1 MIKKAQLTPGTK
13 FKIYKGNLPVITDSI
28 FEIGDGYVSQGG
40 LFGKQMNIEKIG
52 SRMMKLYSFNM
63 VGIKSEAVIRFE
75 DIEIIVE

>member
-1 MIKKAQLTPGTK
+1 MITKTQLTPGTK
-13 FKIYKGNLPVITDSI
+13 FKIHNGNSVITDRI
-28 FEIGDGYVSQGG
+28 FEMGDGYVSQGG

-75 DIEIIVE
+75 DIEIIAE

>member
-1 MIKKAQLTPGTK
+1 MINKTQLTPGIK
-13 FKIYKGNLPVITDSI
+13 FKINNGNPVITDKI

-40 LFGKQMNIEKIG
+40 VFGKQMNIEKIG

-75 DIEIIVE
+75 DIEIIAE

>member
-13 FKIYKGNLPVITDSI
+13 FKINNGNSI
-28 FEIGDGYVSQGG
+28 IKDQTFEMGDGYVSQGG

-75 DIEIIVE
+75 DIEIIAE

>member
-1 MIKKAQLTPGTK
+1 MTNKEQLTPGAK
-13 FKIYKGNLPVITDSI
+13 FKINNGNPVITDSI
-28 FEIGDGYVSQGG
+28 FEIKDGYVSQGG

>member
-1 MIKKAQLTPGTK
+1 MTTKEQLTPGTK
-13 FKIYKGNLPVITDSI
+13 FKINNGNSIIIDKI
-28 FEIGDGYVSQGG
+28 FEMGDGYVSQGG

-75 DIEIIVE
+75 DIEIITE